1 MNKMKS
7 LLYLGALLGMANACN
22 KSTVPTTE
30 GGAAAATGFQINGQL
45 TNAAAGS
52 KVYLAELGETQ
63 FVSRDTATV
72 NDKGEFTFTG
82 TVPEAGLYQ
91 VKVNDQNQVLLA
103 LDNRTKLTLSG
114 DANRL
119 SEGYTV
125 KGSPDSEMLQQLGTV
140 MGRSRQQAQ
149 ALEQRY
155 NQAAQTG
162 RADSMQAIEGQYLAA
177 QARSNAA
184 IKALVRRNPKS
195 VASAFVVSNLLNP
208 DEEFVF
214 ADSMANQFKASL
226 PDSRYT
232 KALVARLDPL
242 RSTAKGQTA
251 PEIKLLAPDGKEVAL
266 SSLRGKYVLID
277 FWASWCGPCRKE
289 NPNVVRAYQKFK
301 GKGQGFEIYSV
312 SFDQSRDK
320 WLKAIKDDQLT
331 WTHVSDLKGWESAA
345 GQTYGVKSIPLSI
358 LIDPQGKIIAKNLRG
373 AQLESTL
380 ASVLK

>member
-1 MNKMKS
+1 MKS

>member
-1 MNKMKS
+1 MMRKMKS
-7 LLYLGALLGMANACN
+7 LLYLGAVLGMANACN
-22 KSTVPTTE
+22 KSSVPTTD
-30 GGAAAATGFQINGQL
+30 GGAAATGFQINGQL

-52 KVYLAELGETQ
+52 QVFLAELGETQ

-72 NDKGEFTFTG
+72 NDKGEFSFKG

-103 LDNRTKLTLSG
+103 LDNNTKLTLSG
-114 DANRL
+114 DAARL

-140 MGRSRQQAQ
+140 MGRSRVQAQ

-162 RADSMQAIEGQYLAA
+162 RADSMQAVEAQYMAA

-301 GKGQGFEIYSV
+301 SKGQGFEIYSV

-373 AQLESTL
+373 AQLENTL